1 MSGGMSASRRDFL
14 KTAAVGAGTAPSAQA
29 QDGKRPNVL
38 FVFSDQQHAGTV
50 SAYPGPALPTPVRTP
65 AIDRLAAQGCRFDN
79 AVSLY
84 PVCSPYR
91 GMLMS
96 GLYPLRNGVVGN
108 DTPLS
113 NDLPTFGRLFR
124 DAGYRTGYIGKWHLE
139 STRAGFVPPERR
151 QGFDHFWAVHSCNHD
166 HFDSPYYR
174 DDPAKELTHAGY
186 EPDSQVGLAMDFI
199 RDSARSESPFC
210 LAISFGP
217 PHNPYKAP
225 QRYESRFQPEADI
238 SLSPNVQEHGLV
250 DEMLQTDTRPMSERQ
265 RRSRARKREQIE
277 DDGRLR
283 AEILRGYYGA
293 CEALDAGM
301 GRLLDLLDELEIAD
315 DTIVVYTSD
324 HGDMQGAHGLSFKGP
339 FMYEELLNIPMTI
352 AWPRGFE
359 GGRKTD
365 VLASQVDVLPT
376 LLDLAGIAAP
386 DGMDGVSLREELAG
400 GTIEREEMFAEYHSK
415 QQWANPIRSVR
426 TEQWKLNQYLD
437 GGRELYDLANDP
449 GEKVNLAGSPD
460 HAEIESEMYAR
471 LDRWAQA
478 TDDRLWAETRE
489 LHGAEEASV

>member
-1 MSGGMSASRRDFL
+1 MLPCRPVLTRRSFLAS
-14 KTAAVGAGTAPSAQA
+14 TAAAIGCATAPPPAP
-29 QDGKRPNVL
+29 PNVL
-38 FVFSDQQHAGTV
+38 ILLSDQETERVPRGILDLPNRDRLDRMGVRFTRTWCATPQCSPARAALWTGRWPHRAGVVTNIGAV
-50 SAYPGPALPTPVRTP
+50 GGAELPTEIPS
-65 AIDRLAAQGCRFDN
+65 I
-79 AVSLY
+79 
-84 PVCSPYR
+84 
-91 GMLMS
+91 
-96 GLYPLRNGVVGN
+96 
-108 DTPLS
+108 
-113 NDLPTFGRLFR
+113 GRLFR
-124 DAGYRTGYIGKWHLE
+124 QAGYETGYFGKWHLTEGRGVDGEAFGYDHAVVRGRGDAETARLAADWIAEQSGPWFAIVSLLQPHDIYDYPGDAEE
-139 STRAGFVPPERR
+139 SEGPMPIREGA
-151 QGFDHFWAVHSCNHD
+151 QA
-166 HFDSPYYR
+166 
-174 DDPAKELTHAGY
+174 PASDAS
-186 EPDSQVGLAMDFI
+186 DLAS
-199 RDSARSESPFC
+199 RP
-210 LAISFGP
+210 
-217 PHNPYKAP
+217 AP
-225 QRYESRFQPEADI
+225 QKEFNDSNQGVPTAPYDADEWRRY
-238 SLSPNVQEHGLV
+238 
-250 DEMLQTDTRPMSERQ
+250 
-265 RRSRARKREQIE
+265 RSYYYDLIE
-277 DDGRLR
+277 DVDANLGTVL
-283 AEILRGYYGA
+283 
-293 CEALDAGM
+293 EAVGQSDA
-301 GRLLDLLDELEIAD
+301 
-315 DTIVVYTSD
+315 IVVYTSD